1 MARRAARIDKSVAS
15 WPKPVPVKDWMA
27 RPAVTIGAD
36 TTCREAMDQMQSRR
50 IRHLPVVDRGRLV
63 GIVTDR
69 DLRHMVLDPAIQER
83 LGQDGDILETR
94 AIRDVMTWAVL
105 SVGPDT
111 DLRHAARLMLEQ
123 KIGALPVV
131 EAGRVVGMLTEH
143 DVLRA
148 FAALTPRGVT
158 RARPLEAGAAADDT
172 YEYGFPRP
180 GETRDQS
187 G

>member
-27 RPAVTIGAD
+27 RPAVTIGAGA
-36 TTCREAMDQMQSRR
+36 TCREAIDLMKSRQ
-50 IRHLPVVDRGRLV
+50 IRHLPVVDRERLV

-69 DLRHMVLDPAIQER
+69 DLRQMVFDPAIQER
-83 LGQDGDILETR
+83 LSQDVAVLDTR
-94 AIRDVMTWAVL
+94 PVREAMTWAVL
-105 SVGPDT
+105 SVAPDT
-111 DLRHAARLMLEQ
+111 DLRQAARLMHEQ

-131 EAGRVVGMLTEH
+131 EGDRVVGMLTER

-148 FAALTPRGVT
+148 FAALTPQGVT
-158 RARPLEAGAAADDT
+158 RARPLEAGVGADDA

-180 GETRDQS
+180 GETRDQ
-187 G
+187 

>member
-1 MARRAARIDKSVAS
+1 MARRATRIDKSVAS

-27 RPAVTIGAD
+27 QPAVTIGTDA
-36 TTCREAMDQMQSRR
+36 TCREAIDLMKSRH

-69 DLRHMVLDPAIQER
+69 DLRQVVFDPAIQEG
-83 LGQDGDILETR
+83 LGQDDIDILDTR
-94 AIRDVMTWAVL
+94 AVRDVMSWAVL

-111 DLRHAARLMLEQ
+111 DLRQAARLMHEQ

-131 EAGRVVGMLTEH
+131 EAGRVLGILTER

-148 FAALTPRGVT
+148 FAALTPQGVT
-158 RARPLEAGAAADDT
+158 RARPLEADPDADDT

-180 GETRDQS
+180 GEARDQ
-187 G
+187 